1 LSIGNYGSPSVSRA
15 PTTDDSRSPK
25 IQICVGGNT
34 FIIAK
39 DIPFEKFV
47 AKFCMVIDME
57 VGDFERFYY
66 RQAADATSSYETI
79 VSDVDEYKKMIN
91 RARATLW
98 LRPQSDDDFKA
109 PGEEEENLS
118 LLSADRFHKE
128 RQDVCSL
135 LPHSFLCFIIL
146 TPNPSQRQARMVLQ
160 I

>member
-1 LSIGNYGSPSVSRA
+1 MSIGKYGSLSVSRA
-15 PTTDDSRSPK
+15 PTTDDPRSPK

-66 RQAADATSSYETI
+66 RQAADAISSYETI
-79 VSDVDEYKKMIN
+79 VSDVNEYKKMID
-91 RARATLW
+91 RVKATLW

-118 LLSADRFHKE
+118 ADRFHRE
-128 RQDVCSL
+128 RQDVCGL
-135 LPHSFLCFIIL
+135 LPHPFLCFIIL
-146 TPNPSQRQARMVLQ
+146 TPTPSQRQARMVLQ

>member
-1 LSIGNYGSPSVSRA
+1 M
-15 PTTDDSRSPK
+15 
-25 IQICVGGNT
+25 

-118 LLSADRFHKE
+118 ADRFHRE
-128 RQDVCSL
+128 RQDVCGL
-135 LPHSFLCFIIL
+135 LPHPFLCFIIL
-146 TPNPSQRQARMVLQ
+146 TLTPSQR
-160 I
+160 

>member
-1 LSIGNYGSPSVSRA
+1 MSIGNYGSPSVSRA
-15 PTTDDSRSPK
+15 PTTDDPHSPK
-25 IQICVGGNT
+25 IQICVRGNT

-66 RQAADATSSYETI
+66 RQAADATSSYKTI

-91 RARATLW
+91 RERATLW

>member
-1 LSIGNYGSPSVSRA
+1 MSIGNYGSPSVSRA
-15 PTTDDSRSPK
+15 PTTDDPRSPK

>member
-1 LSIGNYGSPSVSRA
+1 MSIGNYGSPSVSR
-15 PTTDDSRSPK
+15 SRATVDPRSSK

-34 FIIAK
+34 FIIAR
-39 DIPFEKFV
+39 DIPFKRFI

-79 VSDVDEYKKMIN
+79 VSDVNEYKKMID
-91 RARATLW
+91 RVKATLL

-118 LLSADRFHKE
+118 ADRFHRE
-128 RQDVCSL
+128 YQDVCDL
-135 LPHSFLCFIIL
+135 LLHPFLCFIIL
-146 TPNPSQRQARMVLQ
+146 IPTPSQRQARIVLQ

>member
-1 LSIGNYGSPSVSRA
+1 LSIGKYGSLSVSRA
-15 PTTDDSRSPK
+15 PTTDDPRSPK

-66 RQAADATSSYETI
+66 WQAADATSSYETI
-79 VSDVDEYKKMIN
+79 VSDVGEYKKMIN

>member
-1 LSIGNYGSPSVSRA
+1 MSIGNYGSPSVSRA
-15 PTTDDSRSPK
+15 PTTDDPRSPK

-91 RARATLW
+91 RARATL
-98 LRPQSDDDFKA
+98 
-109 PGEEEENLS
+109 
-118 LLSADRFHKE
+118 
-128 RQDVCSL
+128 
-135 LPHSFLCFIIL
+135 
-146 TPNPSQRQARMVLQ
+146 
-160 I
+160 

>member
-1 LSIGNYGSPSVSRA
+1 MSIGNYGSPSVSRSPA
-15 PTTDDSRSPK
+15 TVDPRSSK

-34 FIIAK
+34 FIIAQ
-39 DIPFEKFV
+39 DIPFKRFI

-79 VSDVDEYKKMIN
+79 VSDVNEYKKMID
-91 RARATLW
+91 RVKATLW

-118 LLSADRFHKE
+118 ADRFHRE
-128 RQDVCSL
+128 RQDVCGL
-135 LPHSFLCFIIL
+135 LPHPFLCFIIL
-146 TPNPSQRQARMVLQ
+146 TPTPSQRQARMVLQ